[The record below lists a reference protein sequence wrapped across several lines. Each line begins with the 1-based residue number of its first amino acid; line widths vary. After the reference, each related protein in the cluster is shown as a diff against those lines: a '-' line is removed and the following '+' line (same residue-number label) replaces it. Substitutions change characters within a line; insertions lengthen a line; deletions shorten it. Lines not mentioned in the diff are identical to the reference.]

1 MTCKA
6 AIVVGVLALGACGD
20 AGSDDAGTTGTSAAT
35 TSGGGSTTFSG
46 STSGTTGAVDG
57 SSSSDGGMR
66 YDLGN
71 DGDTRYLLALST
83 PLDPT
88 LPLQFIADITV
99 TDGVLA
105 VSLQPLSLDIGSTDA
120 PREPVGPVLQG
131 GVDFM
136 TPAFSAAFDP
146 FELPAQADPVEGTA
160 RSGMLTL
167 VGSLAGA
174 GAPCGTGMGVIT
186 SPGEVDL
193 DGSTWGTVPLGPGDA
208 LPDTFATACP

>member
-1 MTCKA
+1 MARRA
-6 AIVVGVLALGACGD
+6 AIVVGVLALGGCGKSDADGEGSSSTGATVSSSGD
-20 AGSDDAGTTGTSAAT
+20 ATTT
-35 TSGGGSTTFSG
+35 
-46 STSGTTGAVDG
+46 TSGTTGTTGSADG
-57 SSSSDGGMR
+57 SSSSDGGVR
-66 YDLGN
+66 YDLGGG
-71 DGDTRYLLALST
+71 DGSRYLLALST

-88 LPLQFIADITV
+88 LPLQFIAELTV

-105 VSLQPLSLDIGSTDA
+105 VSLQPLSLDPGSTDA
-120 PREPVGPVLQG
+120 PRDPVGPLLQG

-146 FELPAQADPVEGTA
+146 FALPAEADPVAGMA

-174 GAPCGTGMGVIT
+174 GAPCGSGMGVIT
-186 SPGEVDL
+186 SPSEVDL

-208 LPDTFATACP
+208 LPDTIATACP